1 MNLFKEESEMTPK
14 FKPFHLSPIFLISLA
29 MSCSGTGADFISSY
43 SSSPSLAIL
52 EGLTWQRVSASS
64 SSYNA
69 SVVISN
75 LYYGTTY
82 KGTVERIVFVS
93 IEVSM
98 GLRLDRSRHEL
109 AKYSVDVEQYSS
121 LEYSLLRDNA
131 RRAKASDFKLW
142 YTFDLKEL
150 LFTGEEA
157 KGVAYDI
164 YFLVN
169 YTERQGDG
177 AERVFGRIFTAS
189 AAVLWGRFALSCFD
203 FDWV

>member
-1 MNLFKEESEMTPK
+1 MTAK
-14 FKPFHLSPIFLISLA
+14 FKPSHLSPIFLISLA

-82 KGTVERIVFVS
+82 KGTVERIVYYDFVS

-98 GLRLDRSRHEL
+98 GLRLERLHHEL

-131 RRAKASDFKLW
+131 RRANASDFKLW

-169 YTERQGDG
+169 YTERQGG
-177 AERVFGRIFTAS
+177 GTERVFGRIFTATVAIS
-189 AAVLWGRFALSCFD
+189 WGRFALSCID